1 MADPMNLPTWAS
13 PPRDAA
19 PVTPRVGAVRRCRWQ
34 PLRRLAAGFAL
45 LGLPAA
51 AAALPFATPA
61 SAAPSASAPPTAAAA
76 SAPAKALRST
86 ADHSK
91 FKELQGPF
99 RSGEEVTKVCI
110 GCHTEAARQVMDTRH
125 WTWEYTNPQTG
136 QKLGKKTMLNS
147 FCIGDRSNEAFCQ
160 SCHVCYGWKDA
171 SFDFKAESRVDCLV
185 CHHTGGYRK
194 PAGLAGEVPTVR
206 TEYPPGSGKFFD
218 PVDLA
223 RVAQAIGKT
232 STATCGS
239 CHYYGGGGDGVK
251 HGDLDS
257 SLNRASRELDV
268 HMASKAQGGAGFS
281 CATCHQSDGHKIA
294 GSRITMTASDPHGP
308 MLRGDSVHNSGRNA
322 ASCQSCHGH
331 KPHKQGLLQVELL
344 NNHTHKLA
352 CQSCHVPAFAR
363 GGVATKMA
371 WDWSTAGRL
380 TPEGKPIQKKDENG
394 HVIYDSKKGDF
405 KLGENVVPEY
415 LWFDGRV
422 TYTTQEDRIQGGSV
436 VKINTFHGSPDD
448 PAARI
453 WPVKRFQGKQPYD
466 LVHGHLLVPHTAT
479 PDDTAFWFNFDWPKA
494 LKAGA
499 EATGKPYS
507 GRHDFVQTEM
517 LWPITHMVA
526 PKEQAVSCVQCHT
539 ASSQGRLAGLG
550 GVYLPARDAH
560 PWIDRIGWLVV
571 FASLAGVLLHAAA
584 RVLTRR
590 RPSPEH
596 RHV

>member
-1 MADPMNLPTWAS
+1 MADPTHPQLWA
-13 PPRDAA
+13 PPPCDAIH
-19 PVTPRVGAVRRCRWQ
+19 
-34 PLRRLAAGFAL
+34 RLAWTGADRRWRRRWLAGL
-45 LGLPAA
+45 VMLGLSTAA
-51 AAALPFATPA
+51 SALPV
-61 SAAPSASAPPTAAAA
+61 AA
-76 SAPAKALRST
+76 SAPGAAAAVAAVAASAPSKALRST

-99 RSGEEVTKVCI
+99 QSGEEVTKVCI
-110 GCHTEAARQVMDTRH
+110 GCHTEAARQVMGTRH

-160 SCHVCYGWKDA
+160 SCHVGYGWKDA
-171 SFDFKAESRVDCLV
+171 SFDFKAESKVDCLV
-185 CHHTGGYRK
+185 CHHTGGYKK

-206 TEYPPGSGKFFD
+206 TEYPPGSGKFFE

-322 ASCQSCHGH
+322 ASCQSCHGD

-344 NNHTHKLA
+344 NNHTNKLA

-380 TPEGKPIQKKDENG
+380 TPEGKPIQKKDAHG
-394 HVIYDSKKGDF
+394 HVIYDSRKGDF

-415 LWFDGRV
+415 LWFNGRV
-422 TYTTQEDRIQGGSV
+422 TYTTQEDKIRGGSV

-479 PDDTAFWFNFDWPKA
+479 PDDSAFWFNFDWPKA
-494 LKAGA
+494 LQAGA
-499 EATGKPYS
+499 EATGKAYS
-507 GRHDFVQTEM
+507 GRHDFIATEM

-526 PKEQAVSCVQCHT
+526 PKEQALRCSQCHT
-539 ASSQGRLAGLG
+539 GAAQSRLGSLA

-560 PWIDRIGWLVV
+560 PWIDRIGWLAVL
-571 FASLAGVLLHAAA
+571 AALAGVAVHALARIVTARRSPAA
-584 RVLTRR
+584 
-590 RPSPEH
+590 H
-596 RHV
+596 